1 MMEKL
6 TISRLG
12 RRGDGVAETDEG
24 LVHVP
29 YALPGEVVTAEVA
42 GDRARLVAVET
53 PAPERTEPF
62 CPYFGRCGG
71 CATQHMD
78 ASLYRGW
85 KRDLLVTALARAGI
99 DAPVSELI
107 DAHGAGRR
115 RVILHARRI
124 DGRPAVGFMAARSHA
139 LVAIDR
145 CPILVPALTRTAP
158 DVARALA
165 AAVNLRKPLDIQITA
180 TEGGL
185 DVDLRGLG
193 PLADRERQILVQLA
207 ERLDLAR
214 LSLHGELI
222 VERRPPALV
231 MGRARV
237 AAPPGGFLQATAA
250 GEEAL
255 AGIVTEACA
264 GRKRVADLFAGC
276 GTFSLRLAEASE
288 VHAVESHAPA
298 LAALDKAFRGAPG
311 LKRITTEARD
321 LFRRPLL
328 APELDR
334 FDAVVF
340 DPPRAG
346 AEAQTRQIAASKLR
360 HVVAVSCD
368 AGSFTRDLSIL
379 ITAGFTV
386 HHMISLDQFRH
397 SPHMEIVGI
406 LKR

>member
-1 MMEKL
+1 MSEQL
-6 TISRLG
+6 TITRLG

-29 YALPGEVVTAEVA
+29 YALPGEVVIAEIA
-42 GDRARLVAVET
+42 GDRARLVAVEA
-53 PAPERTEPF
+53 PAPERREPF

-78 ASLYRGW
+78 AELYRRW
-85 KRDLLVTALARAGI
+85 KRDMLMTALTRAGI
-99 DAPVSELI
+99 EAPVGELI

-115 RVILHARRI
+115 RLILHARRI
-124 DGRPAVGFMAARSHA
+124 DGRPAVGFMAARSHE
-139 LVAIDR
+139 LVAIDH
-145 CPILVPALTRTAP
+145 CPISLPALARAP
-158 DVARALA
+158 AVGRALA

-193 PLADRERQILVQLA
+193 PLANRERQALVGLA

-214 LSLHGELI
+214 LSHHGELV

-237 AAPPGGFLQATAA
+237 VPPPGGFLQATAA

-255 AGIVTEACA
+255 ARIVTEAFT

-276 GTFSLRLAEASE
+276 GTFTLRLAERAE

-298 LAALDKAFRGAPG
+298 LAALDKAVRAIQG
-311 LKRITTEARD
+311 LKPITTEVRD

-328 APELDR
+328 PLELDR

-346 AEAQTRQIAASKLR
+346 AEAQARQIAASKLR
-360 HVVAVSCD
+360 HVLAVSCD
-368 AGSFTRDLSIL
+368 AGSFTRDLAIL
-379 ITAGFTV
+379 IVAGFRV
-386 HHMISLDQFRH
+386 RNIIVLDQFRH

-406 LKR
+406 LER

>member
-1 MMEKL
+1 MNERL
-6 TISRLG
+6 TITRLG
-12 RRGDGVAETDEG
+12 RRGDGVAESGNG

-42 GDRARLVAVET
+42 GERARLVAVE
-53 PAPERTEPF
+53 APSAERCEPF
-62 CPYFGRCGG
+62 CPYFGHCGG

-78 ASLYRGW
+78 VGLYRRW
-85 KRDLLVTALARAGI
+85 KRDLLVTTLSRAGI
-99 DAPVSELI
+99 AAPVGDLA

-115 RVILHARRI
+115 RIILHARRI
-124 DGRPAVGFMAARSHA
+124 DGRPAVGFMAARSHE
-139 LVAIDR
+139 LVAIDH
-145 CPILVPALTRTAP
+145 CPISVPALARAP
-158 DVARALA
+158 AAARALA
-165 AAVNLRKPLDIQITA
+165 AAVNLRKPLDIQLTA

-193 PLADRERQILVQLA
+193 PISDKERQALVGLA

-231 MGRARV
+231 MGRAGV
-237 AAPPGGFLQATAA
+237 VPPPGGFLQATAA

-255 AGIVTEACA
+255 AGIVAGACL

-276 GTFSLRLAEASE
+276 GTFALRLAERSQ

-298 LAALDKAFRGAPG
+298 LVALDKAVKATQG
-311 LKRITTEARD
+311 LKRITTEVRD

-328 APELDR
+328 PLELDR

-346 AEAQTRQIAASKLR
+346 AEAQARQIAASKIR
-360 HVVAVSCD
+360 HVLAVSCD
-368 AGSFTRDLSIL
+368 AGSFTRDLAIL
-379 ITAGFTV
+379 IAAGFRV
-386 HHMISLDQFRH
+386 RDIIVLDQFRH

-406 LKR
+406 LER